1 MPSSAITVGHT
12 GPPEWLLV
20 GGRNNA
26 ESELK
31 KFEESQDSSDRRE
44 GWRYL
49 IDRTSLKAGTD
60 PAEATRYRQA
70 ELEARES
77 KALKEIKTPFLS
89 SRDPQE

>member
-1 MPSSAITVGHT
+1 MVAV
-12 GPPEWLLV
+12 V
-20 GGRNNA
+20 GGKNNA
-26 ESELK
+26 ETELK
-31 KFEESQDSSDRRE
+31 KFEESQDSSDRHE

-60 PAEATRYRQA
+60 PAEVTRHRQA

-77 KALKEIKTPFLS
+77 KALKETETPFLS